1 MSAARMFGGPE
12 SLAREVSMVVPGVA
26 LAQIAELP
34 PGALVVFDR
43 AQLQVEE
50 ITTDLVLRRAV
61 AGQLSGVV
69 AEEPPRDLPLSTSW
83 LAEKFGIGLILLPS
97 VRAATL
103 AAELDPHVR
112 VPVIAAATALQRTI
126 RAITTGANT
135 PNALVFALQQGLG
148 LPATLVDLEGHTV
161 HGTPIEPGRA
171 MLTAIAPGP
180 VTEQASRSLVVTDE
194 AGVQIVLTP
203 AAAHWPGGG
212 NMWFVVQLPHTTSV
226 TTDMAIAATQ
236 VASVAYAGYLA
247 ADALTAEREGTRRA
261 VLLTEILEQGD
272 EPSAQTVERAA
283 SMQWRLHGWHLA
295 VQVLVKQSQG
305 ALTHPRVRGA
315 LEESLARQ
323 GISARLVNRPGGW
336 AFWATYDA
344 NPDPQQ
350 TRSLLA
356 VVRRALLEVE
366 RITPGLLLCAG
377 VGSAEQGTAGIGRSL
392 QSAQDTAMLART
404 RETAAAVEH
413 IDPLSIKRMLLGWYA
428 QRPLQSIA
436 TSLVD
441 PLLSADPSGELVHTL
456 RCYLDHE
463 SNTSTTAAI
472 LGVHRNTVLHRLS
485 RIRGLLLADLEK
497 PEERLAVHL
506 ALHAIGTDATPAGHR
521 DP

>member
-1 MSAARMFGGPE
+1 MAEARVFGGPA
-12 SLAREVSMVVPGVA
+12 SLGREVSMVVPGVA
-26 LAQIAELP
+26 MAQLAELP

-69 AEEPPRDLPLSTSW
+69 AEVPPRELPLSTAW
-83 LAEKFGIGLILLPS
+83 LAEKFGIGLVLLPT

-103 AAELDPHVR
+103 AAALDPHVR

-126 RAITTGANT
+126 RAITTGADT
-135 PNALVFALQQGLG
+135 PTALVFALQQGLG
-148 LPATLVDLEGHTV
+148 LPATLVDLEGRTV
-161 HGTPIEPGRA
+161 HGTEFDPDPMVLATIRG
-171 MLTAIAPGP
+171 GP
-180 VTEQASRSLVVTDE
+180 ATEQASRSLVITDE
-194 AGVQIVLTP
+194 SGVPTVLTP

-212 NMWFVVQLPHTTSV
+212 NMWFVVRLTHTTSV
-226 TTDMAIAATQ
+226 TADMAIAATQ
-236 VASVAYAGYLA
+236 VASIAYAGHLA
-247 ADALTAEREGTRRA
+247 TGALTAEREGTRRA

-283 SMQWRLHGWHLA
+283 TMQWRLHGWHLA
-295 VQVLVKQSQG
+295 VQVLVKQSRG
-305 ALTHPRVRGA
+305 ALTQAGVRGA
-315 LEESLARQ
+315 LEESLAAQ
-323 GISARLVNRPGGW
+323 GVPARLVNRPGGW

-344 NPDPQQ
+344 NPDPVQ
-350 TRSLLA
+350 TRTLLG
-356 VVRRALLEVE
+356 VVRRALLDVE

-377 VGSAEQGTAGIGRSL
+377 IGSAEQGAAGIRRSL
-392 QSAQDTAMLART
+392 QSAQDTALLART
-404 RETAAAVEH
+404 RDTAAAVEH

-436 TSLVD
+436 TSLVQ
-441 PLLSADPSGELVHTL
+441 PLLSADPSGELLHTL

-485 RIRGLLLADLEK
+485 RIHGLLLADLDK

-506 ALHAIGTDATPAGHR
+506 ALHAIGTGRAGES
-521 DP
+521 